1 MKLLLIRHGE
11 PDYATDT
18 LTETGAREARYLA
31 RRIAPMDVRAY
42 FVSPLG
48 RARQTAAATLE
59 AAGREAAV
67 LDWLREFDI
76 PIERPDV
83 EGLSPIAWD
92 WLPQDWLRDARFL
105 QPEAWRENEIFRR
118 ARVGEAYDAVTA
130 AFDALLAGYGYE
142 REGRYYRVREP
153 NTDTLV
159 FFCHL
164 GVSCVLMSHLFNC
177 SPMQLWQNIA
187 MAPSSVTTLVTEE
200 RRAGIAIFRASA
212 IGDVSHLYAAGAEPS
227 FAARFCEVHGDGM
240 RED

>member
-11 PDYATDT
+11 PDYETDS
-18 LTETGAREARYLA
+18 LTEAGQREAKCLA
-31 RRIAPMDVRAY
+31 ERIAPLPVCAY
-42 FVSPLG
+42 YVSPLG

-59 AAGREAAV
+59 RAGRDAEV
-67 LDWLREFDI
+67 LDWLREFDV
-76 PIERPDV
+76 PTARPDR
-83 EGLSPIAWD
+83 EGLSPIPWD
-92 WLPQDWLRDARFL
+92 WLPQDWLKDPRFL
-105 QPEAWRENEIFRR
+105 QPEAWRDNEIFRQ
-118 ARVGEAYDAVTA
+118 AGVGEAYDKVTA
-130 AFDALLAGYGYE
+130 AFDALLAGHGYE
-142 REGRYYRVREP
+142 REGLYYRVKEP

-177 SPMQLWQNIA
+177 SPMQLWQNLA

-212 IGDVSHLYAAGAEPS
+212 IGDVSHLYAKGLGPS
-227 FAARFCEVHGDGM
+227 FAARFCEVHGDGS